1 MDVEFHQFD
10 STARPVN
17 EKIMVTLFL
26 GDKTKSQY
34 KPGTVDEL
42 AHHIVRAVGPSGTNL
57 EYLYQ
62 VYKCSTRSEQP

>member
-10 STARPVN
+10 ATARPVN

-26 GDKTKSQY
+26 GDKTKLQY

-42 AHHIVRAVGPSGTNL
+42 AQHIVRAV
-57 EYLYQ
+57 
-62 VYKCSTRSEQP
+62 